1 MLLTKPDAQTKT
13 IIGKTYPEILFGRRQ
28 FVPLLLGMAIIAV
41 GFMCMALDPTPQGYG
56 FLGLT
61 LGPLLVVIGLML
73 PFFGIFRDNRP
84 KTEGQILPKQTE
96 EEQNAWKSFH
106 RWNLL
111 VGWAVGLVALTV
123 YVLTLEPST
132 SFWDTGE
139 FIAAAYKL
147 QVPHPP
153 GAPLFLLIGRLFTL
167 LSFGDVTQVAWCM
180 NLLSALSSA
189 GTVLFLFWSITL
201 VAKRLLP
208 ISPEGPTKAQQAL
221 LLASATVGAL
231 GFAFTDSFWFS
242 AVEAE
247 VYAMSSFF
255 TAIVFW
261 AALMWQAKAHTPQAD
276 RWLLFLA
283 YLVGLSIG
291 VHLLNLVAIP
301 AIALL
306 VYLQRNKPTK
316 RGIFISL
323 LIGGAIVLVV
333 MEGVIT
339 GLPTLA
345 GSFEV
350 FFVNTFSLP
359 YGSGAVLFL
368 VLLAM
373 ALVLGLRWAKQ
384 HGKAILHTSLVAF
397 ILILTG
403 YSSYL
408 MVPIRSGFNTP
419 IDENNPE
426 NLLSFVSYLKR
437 EQYGS
442 RPLLYGPQFNAQS
455 QNYDKTGAVYAP
467 QNGKYEVI
475 DTKFETTYLAQDKVL
490 LPRLYSPEPSHLRAY
505 QQWVNVEAGQKPNF
519 GQNLTFLWNYQLGH
533 MYWRYFGWNF
543 IGREHDT
550 QHAGVLWPWE
560 QKHDVPAP
568 LSVSKARNQFY
579 LLPLLLGVFG
589 LFSQFKC
596 KTADAWTVLLLF
608 FFTGVA
614 IVVYLNQPPV
624 EPRERDYTFAG
635 SYYAFSIWMGLG
647 VLAIAEGL
655 RKVIQSDV
663 TRAVAATL
671 LALSVPAILLAKG
684 WDDHDRSG
692 RSHAMDNARNLLSS
706 VAPNAILFTN
716 GDNDT
721 FPLWYAQEVEG
732 FRTDVR
738 VLVLPYLNTDW
749 YIEQLKK
756 QMNASK
762 PLETTLEMPQYAFSN
777 NNYLPF
783 VANPSVQE
791 SGMDLRQ
798 YLTLLQQNHPA
809 LQVQTQDGRTLNT
822 LPTKRLQLAVNVQ
835 AVLQNQTVSAERM
848 AQVANVMQWE
858 LQTDA
863 LEKKHLVILDILA
876 SNNWERPIYF
886 STSGGETTELGLQ
899 PFLQLEGMAL
909 RVVPARNPDPEAEAY
924 VDRDRTSQS
933 LLQKSRFTGLQNPD
947 NIYEDNFTTQ
957 VVPIY
962 RGNFAKLATAYLENN
977 ELAKARAVLQKC
989 LTALP
994 DKGAPHNF
1002 ESASLVLPLTQA
1014 GMQKEA
1020 SDLTNLLSRRFD
1032 QLLTYYS
1039 TQPPYYD
1046 RERQLNL
1053 YGLQLLTQAAY
1064 SAKMPQAKQLEAL
1077 FNKHYVLIKN

>member
-1 MLLTKPDAQTKT
+1 MLLTKPDTHNKPIAAHASSN
-13 IIGKTYPEILFGRRQ
+13 LVFGRRQ
-28 FVPLLLGMAIIAV
+28 FMPLLLGLVVIAM
-41 GFMCMALDPTPQGYG
+41 GFSCMASDPTPQGYG

-61 LGPLLVVIGLML
+61 LGPLLVVLGLLL
-73 PFFGIFRDNRP
+73 PFLGIFRRNRP
-84 KTEGQILPKQTE
+84 KADDQSLPDQQPKE
-96 EEQNAWKSFH
+96 NDSWRLFH
-106 RWNLL
+106 RWNLAL
-111 VGWAVGLVALTV
+111 GWRVAAVALTV

-167 LSFGDVTQVAWCM
+167 LSFGDVTKVAWCM

-201 VAKRLLP
+201 LARRLLS
-208 ISPEGPTKAQQAL
+208 ISSEGPTKAQRVL
-221 LLASATVGAL
+221 LLGSATVGAL

-247 VYAMSSFF
+247 VYALSSFF

-261 AALMWQAKAHTPQAD
+261 AALRWQAKAHTPDAD

-306 VYLQRNKPTK
+306 VYMERNKPTK
-316 RGIFISL
+316 RGILLSL
-323 LIGGAIVLVV
+323 VIGGAIVLGV

-345 GSFEV
+345 GTFEV
-350 FFVNTFSLP
+350 FFVNTFGLP

-368 VLLAM
+368 L
-373 ALVLGLRWAKQ
+373 ALVVGLVYGLRWAKQ

-408 MVPIRSGFNTP
+408 MVPIRSGYNTP

-442 RPLLYGPQFNAQS
+442 RPLLYGPQFNAQGQS
-455 QNYDKTGAVYAP
+455 YDKTGEIFAPKNGHYEAVD
-467 QNGKYEVI
+467 I
-475 DTKFETTYLAQDKVL
+475 KFETRYLAQDKVL
-490 LPRLYSPEPSHLRAY
+490 LPRLYSPEPAHLRAY
-505 QQWVNVEAGQKPNF
+505 QQWVNVENGQKPSF
-519 GQNLTFLWNYQLGH
+519 GQNLSFLWNYQLNH

-543 IGREHDT
+543 VGREHDT
-550 QHAGVLWPWE
+550 QHAGVLWPWK
-560 QKHDVPAP
+560 QQHDVPAP
-568 LSVSKARNQFY
+568 LSTSKARNQFY

-589 LFSQFKC
+589 LFFQFKR
-596 KTADAWTVLLLF
+596 KNADAWTLLLLF

-614 IVVYLNQPPV
+614 IVLYLNQPPV

-655 RKVIQSDV
+655 RRILRSEILS
-663 TRAVAATL
+663 AVVAIL
-671 LALSVPAILLAKG
+671 LALSVPAVLLAKG

-692 RSHAMDNARNLLSS
+692 RSHALDNARNLLSS

-732 FRTDVR
+732 YRTDVR

-756 QMNASK
+756 PMNASQ
-762 PLETTLEMPQYAFSN
+762 PLVTTLGMPQYAYSN
-777 NNYLPF
+777 NNYLPY
-783 VANPSVQE
+783 VANPTVQE

-798 YLTLLQQNHPA
+798 YLSLLQENHPA

-822 LPTKRLQLAVNVQ
+822 LPTKKLQLPINAQ
-835 AVLQNQTVSAERM
+835 AVAHNQTVSPSRAG
-848 AQVANVMQWE
+848 QVASRMEWE
-858 LQTDA
+858 LQTEA

-876 SNNWERPIYF
+876 SNNWQRPVYF
-886 STSGGETTELGLQ
+886 STSGGETSELGLQ

-909 RVVPARNPDPEAEAY
+909 RVVPARNPNPKAEAY
-924 VDRDRTSQS
+924 IDLDRTYQS
-933 LLQKSRFTGLQNPD
+933 LMQTFRYTGLQNPD
-947 NIYEDNFTTQ
+947 NVYEENFTTQ

-962 RGNFAKLATAYLENN
+962 RRNFAELATAYLQNN
-977 ELAKARAVLQKC
+977 EPAKARAVLQKC
-989 LTALP
+989 LTSLP
-994 DKGAPHNF
+994 DQGAPHNF
-1002 ESASLVLPLTQA
+1002 ESASLVFPLANA
-1014 GMQKEA
+1014 GMLTEA
-1020 SDLTNLLSRRFD
+1020 QALTNLLSRRFD

-1039 TQPPYYD
+1039 TQPSYYD

-1064 SAKMPQAKQLEAL
+1064 SLNLPQAKQLEAL
-1077 FNKHYVLIKN
+1077 FNKHYGLINN